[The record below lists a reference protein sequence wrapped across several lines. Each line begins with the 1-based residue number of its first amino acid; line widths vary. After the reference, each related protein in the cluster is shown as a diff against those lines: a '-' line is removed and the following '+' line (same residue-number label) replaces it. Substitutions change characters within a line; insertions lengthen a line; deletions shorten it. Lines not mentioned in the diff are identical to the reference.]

1 MVTELASAAGARDAT
16 LLAKSLAL
24 LIEGAY
30 AASQTYKPDSSVMTA
45 LPMAAE
51 LLIDA
56 ATVDRPRSRR
66 RPR

>member
-1 MVTELASAAGARDAT
+1 MRSFGSSGIT
-16 LLAKSLAL
+16 L

-30 AASQTYKPDSSVMTA
+30 AASQTYGPDSSVMTA

-51 LLIDA
+51 LLIYA
-56 ATVDRPRSRR
+56 AMVDRARLRR

>member
-1 MVTELASAAGARDAT
+1 MAKAAGARDASS
-16 LLAKSLAL
+16 LAKSLAL

-30 AASQTYKPDSSVMTA
+30 AASQTYSPDSSVMTA
-45 LPMAAE
+45 LPRAAE

-56 ATVDRPRSRR
+56 VLVGRTRLRR